1 LRICIPPDSLIA
13 IISEHFYAGC
23 VFTCEGLLRVLVNAA
38 AIKPGIA
45 MDATAEVSLDALVRE
60 HARLV
65 FRVAFSVLRNHHDAE
80 DAAQETFLRVLR
92 QGQSMDVIADP
103 KAWLARIAWRVS
115 LDRIRRTPRDGE
127 EDWSILLD
135 QLRAPEASA
144 EQLASDAQML
154 RLTERMVA
162 NLPSDLRAVLTL
174 STVEELNS
182 REIAEI
188 LGIPEGTVRT
198 RLQRARQTLKEKL
211 TELMKG
217 GRR

>member
-1 LRICIPPDSLIA
+1 M
-13 IISEHFYAGC
+13 
-23 VFTCEGLLRVLVNAA
+23 RVLVNAA

-45 MDATAEVSLDALVRE
+45 MDATAEDSLDALVRE

-65 FRVAFSVLRNHHDAE
+65 FRIAFSVLRNHHDAE

-92 QGQSMDVIADP
+92 QGQPLEAVADP
-103 KAWLARIAWRVS
+103 KAWLARIAWRVA

-127 EDWSILLD
+127 EDWSVWLD
-135 QLRAPEASA
+135 QLRAPGASA

-154 RLTERMVA
+154 RLTETMVA
-162 NLPSDLRAVLTL
+162 TLPSDLRAVLTL

>member
-1 LRICIPPDSLIA
+1 
-13 IISEHFYAGC
+13 
-23 VFTCEGLLRVLVNAA
+23 VLVNAA

-45 MDATAEVSLDALVRE
+45 MDATAEDSLDALVRE

-65 FRVAFSVLRNHHDAE
+65 FRIAFSVLRNHHDAE

-92 QGQSMDVIADP
+92 QGQPLEAVADP
-103 KAWLARIAWRVS
+103 KAWLARIAWRVA

-127 EDWSILLD
+127 EDWSVWLD
-135 QLRAPEASA
+135 QLRAPGASA

-154 RLTERMVA
+154 R
-162 NLPSDLRAVLTL
+162 LTL